1 MEFNLDTIQLMTQKS
16 MREFVRRELVP
27 LGQELDELAEFPMH
41 IYRQI
46 VDLGVLDMTLPEE
59 QGGSGTDFL
68 SFIVALEEFAYG
80 NAGLANMIAQTE
92 LIVHLLN
99 RYGSET
105 LQDMYISR
113 LVNADAF
120 GTVLLNSGRQENLD
134 QPVRAVLGA
143 KKYLLNG
150 YARYL
155 AGAPLADMAVVFA
168 QDSQKGLSV
177 FTLDTKIDGVVA
189 GKAIAMM
196 GQRSLP
202 IGDLIL
208 DDVAVSPD
216 ALLGDEGQGRTI
228 FSDALSRLQT
238 ATAAV
243 AVGVAQAALV
253 EAARYSKQRAQ
264 FGKTLSNFDATRNKV
279 ADIAVGIAAARL
291 LVYQAACA
299 IDKGTKPENPSAMA
313 KLFASDLAAAACK
326 EAVQIHGGY
335 GYVKDYAVERLYR
348 DAVLTQS
355 YTQANDAQR
364 LQIAGQVFSE
374 IK

>member
-1 MEFNLDTIQLMTQKS
+1 MEFNLDTTQLMTQKS

-59 QGGSGTDFL
+59 RGGSGTDFL
-68 SFIVALEEFAYG
+68 SFVVALEEFAYG

-92 LIVHLLN
+92 LIVHLLS
-99 RYGSET
+99 RYGSEN
-105 LQDMYISR
+105 LQDLYISR

-120 GTVLLNSGRQENLD
+120 GTVVLTSGRQED
-134 QPVRAVLGA
+134 VERPVQAVLGA
-143 KKYLLNG
+143 KTYLLNG
-150 YARYL
+150 SARYL
-155 AGAPLADMAVVFA
+155 TGAPLADMAVVFA
-168 QDSQKGLSV
+168 QDSEKDLSA
-177 FTLDTKIDGVVA
+177 FTLDTKTDGVIA
-189 GKAIAMM
+189 GKPIAMM

-208 DDVAVSPD
+208 DDVAVSTD
-216 ALLGDEGQGRTI
+216 ARLGDERQGRTI
-228 FSDALSRLQT
+228 LSDALSRLQT

-243 AVGVAQAALV
+243 AVGVAQAALE
-253 EAARYSKQRAQ
+253 EAARYSKQRVQ
-264 FGKTLSNFDATRNKV
+264 FGKTLSIFGAIRNKV
-279 ADIAVGIAAARL
+279 ADIAVGVAASRL

-299 IDKGTKPENPSAMA
+299 IDKGKKPEKPSAMA

-355 YTQANDAQR
+355 YTQTNDAQR

-374 IK
+374 IR

>member
-1 MEFNLDTIQLMTQKS
+1 MEFNLDTTQLMTQKS

-46 VDLGVLDMTLPEE
+46 VDLGVLDMTLTEKR
-59 QGGSGTDFL
+59 GGSGTDYL

-92 LIVHLLN
+92 LIVHLLS

-143 KKYLLNG
+143 KNYLLNG
-150 YARYL
+150 CARYL
-155 AGAPLADMAVVFA
+155 AGAPLADIAVVFA

-228 FSDALSRLQT
+228 FSAALSRLQT

-279 ADIAVGIAAARL
+279 ADIAVGIAASRL

-299 IDKGTKPENPSAMA
+299 IDKGTKSEKPSAMA

-335 GYVKDYAVERLYR
+335 GYVKDYAVERFYR
-348 DAVLTQS
+348 DAVLTQI
-355 YTQANDAQR
+355 YTEANDAQR